1 MKTAVVILNWNGR
14 KLLEQY
20 LPSVVAY
27 SQNAEVYVIDNASTD
42 DSIAFLQDN
51 YAGVKII
58 QLDKNYGYAGGY
70 NRGLKYI
77 DADVY
82 ALVNSDIEVTKDW
95 LRPVI
100 ESFENEP
107 ETVVVQPKIK
117 DFKDKKMFEYAGAAG
132 GFLDF
137 FGYPYCDGR
146 ILFKI
151 EEDKGQYDIPKRIFW
166 ASGACLFIRKESFD
180 QHKGFDEN
188 FFAHQEE
195 IDLCWRI
202 NNTGK
207 QIKYVPNSTV
217 YHLGGGSLKAQN
229 PFKTFLNFRNN
240 LMMLLK
246 NLPALYIF
254 PVIFIRLFLDGLAGI
269 VFMFQGKPKH
279 TWAVVKAH
287 FGFYKRMPA
296 VWRQRPDK
304 TIKKYFNQFSIL
316 LKIFN
321 NYIKKNL
328 EYIISKVFTENN

>member
-1 MKTAVVILNWNGR
+1 MKIAVVILNWNGQD
-14 KLLEQY
+14 LLKQY
-20 LPSVVAY
+20 LPSVVKH
-27 SQNAEVYVIDNASTD
+27 SQEAKVYVIDNASTD
-42 DSIAFLQDN
+42 NSVAYLQENFSD
-51 YAGVKII
+51 VKLV

-132 GFLDF
+132 GYLDF

-146 ILFKI
+146 ILFTV
-151 EEDKGQYDIPKRIFW
+151 EEDKGQYDKPKEIFW
-166 ASGACLFIRKESFD
+166 ASGACFFIRKKTFD
-180 QHKGFDEN
+180 KHQGFDES

-246 NLPALYIF
+246 NLPGRYIL
-254 PVIFIRLFLDGLAGI
+254 PVIFIRLILDGLAGV

-296 VWRQRPDK
+296 VWRQRPER
-304 TIKKYFNQFSIL
+304 TIKKYYNRFSI
-316 LKIFN
+316 F
-321 NYIKKNL
+321 IK
-328 EYIISKVFTENN
+328 